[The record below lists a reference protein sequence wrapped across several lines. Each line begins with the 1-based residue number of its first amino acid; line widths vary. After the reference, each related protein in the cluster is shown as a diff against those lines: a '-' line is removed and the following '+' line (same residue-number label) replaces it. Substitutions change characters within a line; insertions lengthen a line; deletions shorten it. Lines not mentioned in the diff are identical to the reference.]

1 MPVHWLSGGALTL
14 QTPGSSSALV
24 WLMAMPKDVAVP
36 SRTMQRQRGSV
47 CTTPASTEQQEI
59 PGSDALLEMKSMH
72 GARVIITL
80 EQPLPCAAALE
91 TKASA
96 ASASASRL
104 VVVTEAE
111 ADPIVRA
118 ALVDRCRLHE
128 AMLRTLDMA
137 RLRVV
142 AVRALNEKRARG
154 NIAVVRSCIVGT
166 LLLPGRRHAHALPG
180 AAQVVGH
187 GGESWWPSLAA
198 SYLWK
203 INGRVLVAQSSS
215 QADPAT
221 RFFLG
226 SFLALGWWLLIL
238 RIYTRSIGARCAPY
252 GSALKLQRNE
262 KHKYHNTL
270 SLLQL

>member
-1 MPVHWLSGGALTL
+1 
-14 QTPGSSSALV
+14 
-24 WLMAMPKDVAVP
+24 MAMPKDVAVP

-111 ADPIVRA
+111 ANPIVRA

-128 AMLRTLDMA
+128 AMLRTFDMA

-166 LLLPGRRHAHALPG
+166 LLYQEGAMLMLSPAPHRWLAMVVNPGG
-180 AAQVVGH
+180 
-187 GGESWWPSLAA
+187 
-198 SYLWK
+198 
-203 INGRVLVAQSSS
+203 
-215 QADPAT
+215 
-221 RFFLG
+221 
-226 SFLALGWWLLIL
+226 L
-238 RIYTRSIGARCAPY
+238 RLQHPIYG
-252 GSALKLQRNE
+252 K
-262 KHKYHNTL
+262 
-270 SLLQL
+270 